1 VASNS
6 LGDWRPMPLAEANAL
21 FADLPVAWWIS
32 GGLAL
37 ELHVGTSWR
46 SHDDLDVS
54 LRRTEVGALLSLLPE
69 WELHVAADG
78 RLRRWDGAPLLASR
92 HENNLWCRPGPG
104 EPWAVDVTI
113 SDGDDDEWIFRRD
126 PWVRA
131 PWSDA
136 VLAASDGTR
145 YLAPELQLL
154 YKSFHFRPKDDED
167 AARVIP
173 VLDVDRRRRLGE
185 LLPAAHPWQERL
197 RLAEP

>member
-1 VASNS
+1 
-6 LGDWRPMPLAEANAL
+6 MPLAEAKAL
-21 FADLPVAWWIS
+21 FADLPVTWWIS

-46 SHDDLDVS
+46 RHDDLDVS
-54 LRRTEVGALLSLLPE
+54 LRRTDVGALLALPPE
-69 WELHVAADG
+69 WEVHVAADG

-92 HENNLWCRPGPG
+92 HENNLWCRPGPD

-113 SDGDDDEWIFRRD
+113 SDGDDHEWIFRRD
-126 PWVRA
+126 PCIRA

-136 VLAASDGTR
+136 VLVASDGTR

-154 YKSFHFRPKDDED
+154 FKSVHLRPKDDED
-167 AARVIP
+167 AARVIL

-185 LLPAAHPWQERL
+185 LLPATHPWQERL